1 MIKIAPSNEQIR
13 RAQRL
18 FDFKVLNNSITDG
31 DGNLAGALGEI
42 IVCDHYNAEQ
52 KNTYDYDIVMRNAQG
67 YTFKVDVKTKRFTQ
81 GITPQ
86 PNWAAAVSNY
96 NTRQECDYYC
106 FVGVAYDF
114 SVAYIYGFIQKD
126 DFYQQSI
133 FGKKGEIDPYGNGV
147 WTFTSDCYLMQIK
160 DLLL

>member
-1 MIKIAPSNEQIR
+1 MIKIIPTQDQKH
-13 RAQRL
+13 RAKEL

-31 DGNLAGALGEI
+31 NGNIAGALGEVV
-42 IVCDHYNAEQ
+42 VCDNYNAEQ
-52 KNTYDYDIVMRNAQG
+52 QNTYDYDIIMRNSYG
-67 YTFKVDVKTKRFTQ
+67 KPFKVDVKTKRFTQ

-96 NTRQECDYYC
+96 NTRQDCDYYC
-106 FVGVAYDF
+106 FVGMAYDL

-126 DFYQQSI
+126 IFYKQSI
-133 FGKKGEIDPYGNGV
+133 FGKKGAIDPYGNGV
-147 WTFTSDCYLMQIK
+147 WTFASDCYLMQIK